1 MKNELSIIRKIADGS
16 PHNKN
21 DLLNLT
27 PSESQLSRT
36 IRNIKEMG
44 LSIKEENNCY
54 RLDTPL
60 ELLNESIFYSHL
72 KQLNNLKNIEISVD
86 EILESTSDKFNP
98 YDIDDKSIKVS
109 IAEYQSSGRGREN
122 RPWFSPFGSGICFSI
137 FQEIPK
143 IKSPIGLSVFLGVK
157 ILDCLENL
165 GLKGIKVKWP
175 NDFYFNNKKL
185 GGLLIELNQN
195 SSGNLVATVGLG
207 INYLLPSN
215 HKWDGTLLHS
225 AIDIYSIK
233 GDIEIG
239 RNFLTSNLINL
250 VINSLDSF
258 NDESLKDLQL
268 VWRNLDMLFG
278 QQLKIQVGDD
288 IYQGVDS
295 GIDSQ
300 GQLILD
306 DNGISRKVISGHIL
320 EWKK

>member
-1 MKNELSIIRKIADGS
+1 MKNELSIIRKIADGT

-21 DLLNLT
+21 DFLNLIL
-27 PSESQLSRT
+27 SESQLLRT

-143 IKSPIGLSVFLGVK
+143 IKSPIGLSVFLGIK

-195 SSGNLVATVGLG
+195 SSDNLVATVGLG

-215 HKWDGTLLHS
+215 LHWDDILSHS
-225 AIDIYSIK
+225 AIDIHSIK
-233 GDIEIG
+233 GDMAIG
-239 RNFLTSNLINL
+239 RNFLAANLINTM
-250 VINSLDSF
+250 IDSLDSF

-288 IYQGVDS
+288 IYQGIDS
-295 GIDSQ
+295 GIDNQ

-306 DNGISRKVISGHIL
+306 DNGISQKVISGHIL
-320 EWKK
+320 EWNN

>member
-21 DLLNLT
+21 DLLKLT
-27 PSESQLSRT
+27 LSESQLLRT

-143 IKSPIGLSVFLGVK
+143 IKSPIGLSVFLGIK

-195 SSGNLVATVGLG
+195 SSDNLVATVGLG

-215 HKWDGTLLHS
+215 LHWDDILSHS
-225 AIDIYSIK
+225 AIDIHSIK
-233 GDIEIG
+233 GDMAIG
-239 RNFLTSNLINL
+239 RNFLAANLINTM
-250 VINSLDSF
+250 IDSLDSF

-288 IYQGVDS
+288 IYQGIDS
-295 GIDSQ
+295 GIDNQ

-306 DNGISRKVISGHIL
+306 DNGISQKVISGHIL
-320 EWKK
+320 EWNN

>member
-1 MKNELSIIRKIADGS
+1 MKNELSIIRKIADGT

-21 DLLNLT
+21 DFLNLIL
-27 PSESQLSRT
+27 SESQLLRT

-143 IKSPIGLSVFLGVK
+143 IKSPIGLSVFLGIK

-195 SSGNLVATVGLG
+195 SSDNLVATVGLG

-215 HKWDGTLLHS
+215 LQWDDILSHS
-225 AIDIYSIK
+225 AIDIHSIK
-233 GDIEIG
+233 GDMAIG
-239 RNFLTSNLINL
+239 RNFLAANLINTM
-250 VINSLDSF
+250 IDSLDSF

-288 IYQGVDS
+288 IYQGIDS
-295 GIDSQ
+295 GIDNQ

-306 DNGISRKVISGHIL
+306 DNGISQKVVSGHIL
-320 EWKK
+320 D

>member
-1 MKNELSIIRKIADGS
+1 MKTELSLIRKIADGA
-16 PHNKN
+16 PYNKN
-21 DLLNLT
+21 DLLNLI
-27 PSESQLSRT
+27 PSESQLLRI

-60 ELLNESIFYSHL
+60 ELLDESILYSHL

-122 RPWFSPFGSGICFSI
+122 RQWFSPFGSGICFSI

-143 IKSPIGLSVFLGVK
+143 IKSPIGLSVFLGIK

-185 GGLLIELNQN
+185 GGLLIELSQN
-195 SSGNLVATVGLG
+195 SSDNLVATVGLG

-215 HKWDGTLLHS
+215 LHWDDTLSHS
-225 AIDIYSIK
+225 AIDIHSIK
-233 GDIEIG
+233 DDMVIG
-239 RNFLTSNLINL
+239 RNFLAANLINTM
-250 VINSLDSF
+250 INSLDSF

-288 IYQGVDS
+288 IYQGIDS
-295 GIDSQ
+295 GIDSL

-306 DNGISRKVISGHIL
+306 DNGISKKVISGHIL
-320 EWKK
+320 EWNN

>member
-21 DLLNLT
+21 DFLNLA
-27 PSESQLSRT
+27 PSESQLLRI

-60 ELLNESIFYSHL
+60 ELLDESIIYSHL
-72 KQLNNLKNIEISVD
+72 EQLNNLKNIEISVD

-109 IAEYQSSGRGREN
+109 IAEYQSFGRGREN
-122 RPWFSPFGSGICFSI
+122 RQWFSPFGSGICFSI

-143 IKSPIGLSVFLGVK
+143 IKSPIGLSVYLGVK

-165 GLKGIKVKWP
+165 GLKSIKVKWP

-195 SSGNLVATVGLG
+195 SSDNLVATVGLG
-207 INYLLPSN
+207 INYRLPSN
-215 HKWDGTLLHS
+215 HKWDDTLLHS
-225 AIDIYSIK
+225 ATDIHSIK

-239 RNFLTSNLINL
+239 RNFLTSKLINL

-258 NDESLKDLQL
+258 NDKSLKDLQL
-268 VWRNLDMLFG
+268 VWCDLDMLFG
-278 QQLKIQVGDD
+278 KQLQIQVGDD

-306 DNGISRKVISGHIL
+306 DNGISKKVISGHIL
-320 EWKK
+320 EWNR

>member
-1 MKNELSIIRKIADGS
+1 MKNELSIIRKIADGT

-21 DLLNLT
+21 DFLNLIL
-27 PSESQLSRT
+27 SESQLLRT

-60 ELLNESIFYSHL
+60 ELLNESILYSHL
-72 KQLNNLKNIEISVD
+72 KQFDNRKNITISVD
-86 EILESTSDKFNP
+86 EILESTNNKFHP
-98 YDIDDKSIKVS
+98 YDIDDKGIKVS

-122 RPWFSPFGSGICFSI
+122 RQWFSPFGSGICFSV

-175 NDFYFNNKKL
+175 NDFYCNNKKL

-195 SSGNLVATVGLG
+195 SSDNLVATVGLG

-215 HKWDGTLLHS
+215 HKWDNTLLQS
-225 AIDIYSIK
+225 AIDIHSIK

-239 RNFLTSNLINL
+239 RNILASNLINL

-268 VWRNLDMLFG
+268 VWCNLDMLFG
-278 QQLKIQVGDD
+278 KQLQIQVGDD
-288 IYQGVDS
+288 IYQGVNS

-306 DNGISRKVISGHIL
+306 DNGILKKVISGHIL
-320 EWKK
+320 EWNK

>member
-21 DLLNLT
+21 DLLNLA
-27 PSESQLSRT
+27 PSESQFLRT

-143 IKSPIGLSVFLGVK
+143 IKSPIGLSVFLGIK

-195 SSGNLVATVGLG
+195 SSDNLVATVGLG

-215 HKWDGTLLHS
+215 LHWDDILSHS
-225 AIDIYSIK
+225 AIDIHSIK
-233 GDIEIG
+233 GDMAIG
-239 RNFLTSNLINL
+239 RNFLAANLINTM
-250 VINSLDSF
+250 IDSLDSF

-288 IYQGVDS
+288 IYQGIDS
-295 GIDSQ
+295 GIDNQ

-306 DNGISRKVISGHIL
+306 DNGISQKVISGHIL
-320 EWKK
+320 EWNN

>member
-21 DLLNLT
+21 DLLNSA
-27 PSESQLSRT
+27 PSESQFLRT

-143 IKSPIGLSVFLGVK
+143 IKSPIGLSVFLGIK

-195 SSGNLVATVGLG
+195 SSDNLVATVGLG

-215 HKWDGTLLHS
+215 LHWDDILSHS
-225 AIDIYSIK
+225 AIDIHSIK
-233 GDIEIG
+233 GDMAIG
-239 RNFLTSNLINL
+239 RNFLAANLINTM
-250 VINSLDSF
+250 IDSLDSF

-288 IYQGVDS
+288 IYQGIDS
-295 GIDSQ
+295 GIDNQ

-306 DNGISRKVISGHIL
+306 DNGISQKVISGHIL
-320 EWKK
+320 EWNN

>member
-21 DLLNLT
+21 DFLNLA
-27 PSESQLSRT
+27 PSESQLLRI

-60 ELLNESIFYSHL
+60 ELLDESILYSHL
-72 KQLNNLKNIEISVD
+72 KQLNNHKNIEISVD

-109 IAEYQSSGRGREN
+109 IAEYQSFGRGREN
-122 RPWFSPFGSGICFSI
+122 RQWFSPFGSGICFSI

-143 IKSPIGLSVFLGVK
+143 IKSPIGLSVYLGVK

-165 GLKGIKVKWP
+165 GLKSIKVKWP

-195 SSGNLVATVGLG
+195 SSDNLVATVGLG
-207 INYLLPSN
+207 INYRLPSN
-215 HKWDGTLLHS
+215 HKWDDTLLHS
-225 AIDIYSIK
+225 ATDIHSIK

-239 RNFLTSNLINL
+239 RNFLTSKLINL

-258 NDESLKDLQL
+258 NDKSLKDLQL
-268 VWRNLDMLFG
+268 VWCDLDMLFG
-278 QQLKIQVGDD
+278 KQLKIQVGDD

-306 DNGISRKVISGHIL
+306 DNGISKKVISGHIL
-320 EWKK
+320 EWNK

>member
-1 MKNELSIIRKIADGS
+1 MKNELNIIRKIADGS

-21 DLLNLT
+21 DLLNSA
-27 PSESQLSRT
+27 PSESQFLRT

-143 IKSPIGLSVFLGVK
+143 IKSPIGLSVFLGIK

-195 SSGNLVATVGLG
+195 SSDNLVATVGLG

-215 HKWDGTLLHS
+215 LHWDDILSHS
-225 AIDIYSIK
+225 AIDIHSIK
-233 GDIEIG
+233 GDMAIG
-239 RNFLTSNLINL
+239 RNFLAANLINTM
-250 VINSLDSF
+250 IDSLDSF

-288 IYQGVDS
+288 IYQGIDS
-295 GIDSQ
+295 GIDNQ

-306 DNGISRKVISGHIL
+306 DNGISQKVISGHIL
-320 EWKK
+320 EWNN

>member
-16 PHNKN
+16 PHRKN
-21 DLLNLT
+21 DLLNLIS
-27 PSESQLSRT
+27 SESKLLKT
-36 IRNIKEMG
+36 IRNIKEIG
-44 LSIKEENNCY
+44 LSIEEEKNYY
-54 RLDTPL
+54 RIESPL
-60 ELLNESIFYSHL
+60 ELLDELILYSHL
-72 KQLNNLKNIEISVD
+72 EQLNNLKKIEISVD
-86 EILESTSDKFNP
+86 EILESTSNKFNP
-98 YDIDDKSIKVS
+98 YDINDESIKVS
-109 IAEYQSSGRGREN
+109 VAEYQSFGRGREN
-122 RPWFSPFGSGICFSI
+122 RQWFSPFGSGICFSI

-143 IKSPIGLSVFLGVK
+143 IKSPIGLSVYLGVK

-165 GLKGIKVKWP
+165 GLKSIKVKWP

-195 SSGNLVATVGLG
+195 SSDNLVATVGLG
-207 INYLLPSN
+207 INYRLPSN
-215 HKWDGTLLHS
+215 HKWDDTLLHS
-225 AIDIYSIK
+225 ATDIHSIK

-258 NDESLKDLQL
+258 NDKSLKDLQL
-268 VWRNLDMLFG
+268 VWCNLDMLFG
-278 QQLKIQVGDD
+278 KQLQIQVGDD

-306 DNGISRKVISGHIL
+306 DNGISKKVISGHIL
-320 EWKK
+320 EWNK

>member
-1 MKNELSIIRKIADGS
+1 L
-16 PHNKN
+16 
-21 DLLNLT
+21 
-27 PSESQLSRT
+27 RT

-143 IKSPIGLSVFLGVK
+143 IKSPIGLSVFLGIK

-195 SSGNLVATVGLG
+195 SSDNLVATVGLG

-215 HKWDGTLLHS
+215 LHWDDILSHS
-225 AIDIYSIK
+225 AIDIHSIK
-233 GDIEIG
+233 GDMAIG
-239 RNFLTSNLINL
+239 RNFLAANLINTM
-250 VINSLDSF
+250 IDSLDSF

-288 IYQGVDS
+288 IYQGIDS
-295 GIDSQ
+295 GIDNQ

-306 DNGISRKVISGHIL
+306 DNGISQKVISGHIL
-320 EWKK
+320 EWNN

>member
-1 MKNELSIIRKIADGS
+1 MKNELSIIRKIADGT
-16 PHNKN
+16 PHNKD
-21 DLLNLT
+21 DLLNLI
-27 PSESQLSRT
+27 PSESQLLRT

-44 LSIKEENNCY
+44 LSIKEESNCY
-54 RLDTPL
+54 RLDAPL
-60 ELLNESIFYSHL
+60 ELLDFSILYSHL
-72 KQLNNLKNIEISVD
+72 EQLNNLKNFEISVD

-143 IKSPIGLSVFLGVK
+143 IKSPIGLSVFLGIK

-195 SSGNLVATVGLG
+195 SSDNLVATVGLG

-215 HKWDGTLLHS
+215 LHWDDILSHS
-225 AIDIYSIK
+225 AIDIHSIK
-233 GDIEIG
+233 GDMAIG
-239 RNFLTSNLINL
+239 RNFLAANLINTM
-250 VINSLDSF
+250 IDSLDSF

-288 IYQGVDS
+288 IYQGIDS
-295 GIDSQ
+295 GIDNQ

-306 DNGISRKVISGHIL
+306 DNGISQKVISGHIL
-320 EWKK
+320 EWNN